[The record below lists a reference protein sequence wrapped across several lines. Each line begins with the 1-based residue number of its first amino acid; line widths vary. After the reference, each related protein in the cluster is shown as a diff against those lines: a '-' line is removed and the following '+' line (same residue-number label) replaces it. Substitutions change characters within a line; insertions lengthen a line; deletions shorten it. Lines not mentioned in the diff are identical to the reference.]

1 MIRTVTHAPKIPQ
14 RAGIARAEGRR
25 FEASRSRDRM
35 SVRTTPTVVRVISG
49 LADGH
54 GHPGPINSTLDGAFE
69 QPRKIAWR
77 GANAAG
83 YQIRSM
89 IGEVDVMASSIE
101 LHFVWNFGYIDGEAQ
116 SSGKVIPNENRPTF
130 AYVLPPGTRVG
141 FRLKKVHDIRQLS
154 VELQPDFVLGAA
166 GFEPSA
172 RFDVIE
178 TWNYEDLLSWQ
189 LARAIYGE
197 CTSHAPQGALYAE
210 TAATLLAMHLVR
222 NLLTVTPQVM
232 RIRRGG
238 LSPSCLRRGCDYMM
252 SRLGED
258 ISLQEVAAS
267 VQLSTG
273 HFATAFKQSLGVA
286 PHAWLR
292 RQRIEQARR
301 LFRDPNLDL
310 TQIAIIVGY
319 ANQSSFG
326 VAFKRETGLTP
337 MQWRMRDAV

>member
-1 MIRTVTHAPKIPQ
+1 VTRAPKIPQ
-14 RAGIARAEGRR
+14 GAGIARARARR
-25 FEASRSRDRM
+25 FEASIFRDRV
-35 SVRTTPTVVRVISG
+35 SVRAAPTVVRVISE

-54 GHPGPINSTLDGAFE
+54 DRPGPIDSALDGTFE

-101 LHFVWNFGYIDGEAQ
+101 LHFVWNLGYIEGEAQ
-116 SSGKVIPNENRPTF
+116 SGGKVIPNENRPRF

-141 FRLKKVHDIRQLS
+141 FRLKQVHDIRQLS
-154 VELQPDFVLGAA
+154 VELQPEFVRGAA
-166 GFEPSA
+166 GFEPSV

-178 TWNYEDLLSWQ
+178 TWDYGDLLSWQ
-189 LARAIYGE
+189 LARVIYGE
-197 CTSHAPQGALYAE
+197 CASHAPQGALYAE

-222 NLLTVTPQVM
+222 NLSTVTPQLQS
-232 RIRRGG
+232 IRRGG
-238 LSPSCLRRGCDYMM
+238 LPPSRLRRGCDYMM

-292 RQRIEQARR
+292 CQRIEQAKR

-310 TQIAIIVGY
+310 TQIAFIVGY

>member
-1 MIRTVTHAPKIPQ
+1 VTRAPKIPQ
-14 RAGIARAEGRR
+14 GAGIGRARAQR
-25 FEASRSRDRM
+25 FEASLFRDRV
-35 SVRTTPTVVRVISG
+35 SVRAAPTVVRVISG

-54 GHPGPINSTLDGAFE
+54 GRPGPIDSSLDGNFE

-101 LHFVWNFGYIDGEAQ
+101 LHFVWNFGHIEGEAQ
-116 SSGKVIPNENRPTF
+116 SGGKVIPNENRPTF

-141 FRLKKVHDIRQLS
+141 FRLKEVHDIRQLS

-166 GFEPSA
+166 GFEPSVT
-172 RFDVIE
+172 FDVIE
-178 TWNYEDLLSWQ
+178 TWDYGDLLSWQ
-189 LARAIYGE
+189 LARVIYGE

-222 NLLTVTPQVM
+222 NLSTVTPQLK
-232 RIRRGG
+232 RLRRGG
-238 LSPSCLRRGCDYMM
+238 LPPSRLRRGCDYMM

-273 HFATAFKQSLGVA
+273 HFATSFKQSLGVA

-292 RQRIEQARR
+292 RQRIEQAKM
-301 LFRDPNLDL
+301 LCRDPNLDL

-337 MQWRMRDAV
+337 MQWRTREGV